1 MSTLYTVIKF
11 VHILTAI
18 LALGTSAGLGMVLE
32 FYGGHPRHGAFVL
45 RAVERMS
52 LWFVLPGYVLIV
64 VTGVWM
70 MRLAWTPVPGWLQI
84 AMALW
89 GVGLVLLIADL
100 ALLRKQAMMAAGSV
114 AAMSRR
120 LSLLGRGLGAAFGLI
135 VVAILY
141 LMVFKPAA

>member
-52 LWFVLPGYVLIV
+52 VWFVLPGYVLIV

-70 MRLAWTPVPGWLQI
+70 MRLAWTPVPWWIKAALALWSIGIAALLADISVLRRQI
-84 AMALW
+84 AAE
-89 GVGLVLLIADL
+89 G
-100 ALLRKQAMMAAGSV
+100 AAS
-114 AAMSRR
+114 SRR
-120 LSLLGRGLGAAFGLI
+120 LLLLGRGLGATFGLI